1 MMNSKSTEMMK
12 KTCKDHFFKAGQWF
26 WFVFVYGIALIAF
39 SSLIQKSF
47 FAMILLPIV
56 VYGIYHF
63 FMRERIAFKEINYQ
77 IVLCHKHCFCCVYVF
92 CCLFRACADFFMG
105 LGKSNSFCK

>member
-39 SSLIQKSF
+39 SSLVQKSF
-47 FAMILLPIV
+47 FAMLLLPLV

-63 FMRERIAFKEINYQ
+63 FMRERITFPQSHEKICTRTE
-77 IVLCHKHCFCCVYVF
+77 
-92 CCLFRACADFFMG
+92 
-105 LGKSNSFCK
+105 

>member
-1 MMNSKSTEMMK
+1 MNSKSTEMMK

-77 IVLCHKHCFCCVYVF
+77 IVFYVVSIVF
-92 CCLFRACADFFMG
+92 GCLFRACADFFMG

>member
-47 FAMILLPIV
+47 FAMFYCQLLFMEYI
-56 VYGIYHF
+56 F
-63 FMRERIAFKEINYQ
+63 FMRERLLLK
-77 IVLCHKHCFCCVYVF
+77 
-92 CCLFRACADFFMG
+92 R
-105 LGKSNSFCK
+105 

>member
-1 MMNSKSTEMMK
+1 MNSKSTEMMK

-47 FAMILLPIV
+47 FADD
-56 VYGIYHF
+56 F
-63 FMRERIAFKEINYQ
+63 TAN
-77 IVLCHKHCFCCVYVF
+77 
-92 CCLFRACADFFMG
+92 CCLWNISFFYERTNC
-105 LGKSNSFCK
+105 L